1 MLGLG
6 RKGVKSGGSDVAS
19 PDLEAVERVLPD
31 RERWEGFVKR
41 LILCCGELELADGG
55 GVAAH
60 CVAVGCEAVG
70 ALERSRLWE
79 RLLPDGRKEREGFE
93 DRLRVGL
100 FMGGCLRTL
109 LPLLCKVEVRVQGKV
124 WEPFEDSLP
133 DFVKSVGEGGE
144 VEVEWRDR
152 EAHGGR
158 VLTLASLFLGRRE
171 VVEVLTPV
179 VAQEVFDCLR
189 PGGDRGLFGT
199 MMGDVGAVEEEVE
212 VIDVAG
218 VFIEGLRRVVLK
230 GYLGVNRVPGEF
242 FLCDDICF
250 LAAPNGVNVVLRQL
264 RKAGHDALGNRGKLY
279 EALAEKGF
287 LVGVKA
293 GEMLTYKGV
302 LRGSAWDGPLE
313 IFGLPVATGV
323 LWPEKVPEWMLE
335 GKVILARKEEVV

>member
-1 MLGLG
+1 MLGMG
-6 RKGVKSGGSDVAS
+6 RKREEAGSSSVAG
-19 PDLEAVERVLPD
+19 PDLEIVERVLPD

-41 LILCCGELELADGG
+41 VMLCCGELELADGG

-79 RLLPDGRKEREGFE
+79 RLVPDGRREREGFE
-93 DRLRVGL
+93 DRLRLGL

-109 LPLLCKVEVRVQGKV
+109 LPLLCKVEVRVEGRV

-133 DFVKSVGEGGE
+133 DFVKGVGEGGE

-152 EAHGGR
+152 EAHAGR

-171 VVEVLTPV
+171 VVEVLTPA

-199 MMGDVGAVEEEVE
+199 MMGDVGAVEEEEEIV
-212 VIDVAG
+212 DVAG
-218 VFIEGLRRVVLK
+218 VFIAGLRRVVLK
-230 GYLGVNRVPGEF
+230 GLLGVNRVPGEF
-242 FLCDDICF
+242 FLCDETCF

-264 RKAGHDALGNRGKLY
+264 RKSGHDFLGNRGMVY
-279 EALAEKGF
+279 EALAEKGY
-287 LVGVKA
+287 LVGVKV

-302 LRGSAWDGPLE
+302 LRGTTWEGALE
-313 IFGLPVATGV
+313 IFGLPVASGV
-323 LWPEKVPEWMLE
+323 LWPDRVPEWMLE
-335 GKVILARKEEVV
+335 GKVMLTRKEEVG

>member
-6 RKGVKSGGSDVAS
+6 RKKTAGADVEG
-19 PDLEAVERVLPD
+19 PDLEAVERVLPE

-41 LILCCGELELADGG
+41 LMLCCGELELADGG

-70 ALERSRLWE
+70 ALERSSLWE

-93 DRLRVGL
+93 DRLRLGL

-109 LPLLCKVEVRVQGKV
+109 LPLLCKVEVRVQDRV
-124 WEPFEDSLP
+124 WEPFDDSLP
-133 DFVKSVGEGGE
+133 DFLGAVAKCGE

-152 EAHGGR
+152 EAHAGR

-171 VVEVLTPV
+171 VVEVLTPP

-189 PGGDRGLFGT
+189 PGGGRGLFGT
-199 MMGDVGAVEEEVE
+199 MMGDLGVVEEEEEAV
-212 VIDVAG
+212 DVAG
-218 VFIEGLRRVVLK
+218 VFVEGLRRVVLK

-242 FLCDDICF
+242 FLCGDTCF

-264 RKAGHDALGNRGKLY
+264 RKSGHDFVGNRTMVY
-279 EALAEKGF
+279 EALAEKGY
-287 LVGVKA
+287 LMGVRA
-293 GEMLTYKGV
+293 GELVTYKGV
-302 LRGSAWDGPLE
+302 LRGTGWEGALE

-323 LWPEKVPEWMLE
+323 LWPGRVPEWMLE
-335 GKVILARKEEVV
+335 GKVVLTRKEEAV